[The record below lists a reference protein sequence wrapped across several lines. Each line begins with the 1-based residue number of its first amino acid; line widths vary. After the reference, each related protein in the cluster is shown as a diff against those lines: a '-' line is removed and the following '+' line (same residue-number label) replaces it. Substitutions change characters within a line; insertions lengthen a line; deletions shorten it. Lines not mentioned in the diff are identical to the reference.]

1 MGHLDSHVIF
11 DRALFARQSCAVG
24 KRIPLRLQRASYRA
38 NNWVTT
44 AQNWCRGSVTEIG
57 RKTAKTARD
66 AKMFDATECWEYVA
80 TVYRD
85 ILPGKCGWIAVHWIM
100 LESAQNWSP
109 NGTLTGGLNLEATN
123 IFNVQ
128 MHTCMASRLLNQA
141 SSDHCCDGLTSADP
155 NPGPGWVIAA
165 CPADSLA
172 YDLPL
177 TPQRDLLLNYDLSL
191 TSDQLGFQCD
201 GCKCYWVSGQD
212 ISPSDRRM
220 PACAG

>member
-1 MGHLDSHVIF
+1 MGHLDSHVIS

-44 AQNWCRGSVTEIG
+44 AQNWCRGSATEIG

-85 ILPGKCGWIAVHWIM
+85 ILPGKFGWIAVHWIM

-109 NGTLTGGLNLEATN
+109 NGMSFPIFIFILFLGDRTFALAT
-123 IFNVQ
+123 
-128 MHTCMASRLLNQA
+128 
-141 SSDHCCDGLTSADP
+141 
-155 NPGPGWVIAA
+155 IA
-165 CPADSLA
+165 PSMIISLV
-172 YDLPL
+172 
-177 TPQRDLLLNYDLSL
+177 TMS
-191 TSDQLGFQCD
+191 
-201 GCKCYWVSGQD
+201 
-212 ISPSDRRM
+212 
-220 PACAG
+220 

>member
-44 AQNWCRGSVTEIG
+44 AQNWCRGSATEIG

-85 ILPGKCGWIAVHWIM
+85 ILPGKFGWIAVHWIM

-109 NGTLTGGLNLEATN
+109 NG
-123 IFNVQ
+123 
-128 MHTCMASRLLNQA
+128 R
-141 SSDHCCDGLTSADP
+141 
-155 NPGPGWVIAA
+155 VIN
-165 CPADSLA
+165 S
-172 YDLPL
+172 
-177 TPQRDLLLNYDLSL
+177 LSL
-191 TSDQLGFQCD
+191 FAQRQAITFIGLFIFGTRIGPNDKYRPGTIHTTPIINIIRCCIHVLPWMNVTRSSPDPPRSNLTASDEQQRNQNA
-201 GCKCYWVSGQD
+201 VSVH
-212 ISPSDRRM
+212 
-220 PACAG
+220 

>member
-44 AQNWCRGSVTEIG
+44 AQNWCRGSATEIG

-66 AKMFDATECWEYVA
+66 AKMFDATECREYVA

-85 ILPGKCGWIAVHWIM
+85 ILPGKFGWIAVHWIM

-109 NGTLTGGLNLEATN
+109 NGTVGVSVTEQQRPKPMYHQGTILGQNL
-123 IFNVQ
+123 
-128 MHTCMASRLLNQA
+128 
-141 SSDHCCDGLTSADP
+141 
-155 NPGPGWVIAA
+155 
-165 CPADSLA
+165 
-172 YDLPL
+172 
-177 TPQRDLLLNYDLSL
+177 
-191 TSDQLGFQCD
+191 
-201 GCKCYWVSGQD
+201 
-212 ISPSDRRM
+212 PSDKRIEYFLHAQNSAQRFNWKFWHSW
-220 PACAG
+220 